1 MKPLVPSMK
10 LKLSNPAAA
19 GVEHAARM
27 MRDEYRQRFIDE
39 LNEAII
45 QVMFKYHADDEVKW
59 FSMVESPLLKLE
71 E

>member
-1 MKPLVPSMK
+1 MK
-10 LKLSNPAAA
+10 LKLSSPAAA
-19 GVEHAARM
+19 GVEHAVRM

-45 QVMFKYHADDEVKW
+45 QVMLKYRADDEVKW
-59 FSMVESPLLKLE
+59 FSMVENPLLKLE